1 MSDFMKDRE
10 RELKRAIEGDERRL
24 REMDRMIEGGVPD
37 SVEQMSTGTKAK
49 RILFGF
55 LLPVAL
61 VAGFFI
67 GIVKLWGW
75 IFG

>member
-10 RELKRAIEGDERRL
+10 REWKRAIEGDERRL
-24 REMDRMIEGGVPD
+24 REMDRMIERNDVK
-37 SVEQMSTGTKAK
+37 SLEQMSVGKK
-49 RILFGF
+49 VVRILFGYC
-55 LLPVAL
+55 LPVVL

-67 GIVKLWGW
+67 GIVKLWRW

>member
-10 RELKRAIEGDERRL
+10 REWEKAIEGDKRRL
-24 REMDRMIEGGVPD
+24 RQMDKIIGGDGSD
-37 SVEQMSTGTKAK
+37 SVEPMSTGKK
-49 RILFGF
+49 VVRILFGF
-55 LLPVAL
+55 VLPVAM

-67 GIVKLWGW
+67 GIAKLWGW